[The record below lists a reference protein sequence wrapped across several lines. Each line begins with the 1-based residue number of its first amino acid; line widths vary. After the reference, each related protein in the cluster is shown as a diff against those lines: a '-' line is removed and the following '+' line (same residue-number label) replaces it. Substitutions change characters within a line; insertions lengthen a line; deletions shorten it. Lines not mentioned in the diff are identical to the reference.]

1 MSTTNDAITT
11 GHDHSQQPLDEKAVE
26 LAIDE
31 KLGAKS
37 DTNFSNEVDISAG
50 EIDDVI
56 HESEFTEEEYK
67 ALLRKI
73 DRYLLPLMFCCYGI
87 QQTDKTSTGT
97 QAIFGLRTDLNLH
110 GQQYNWLTTIFYI
123 TYLVGEFPSNFLLQ
137 RWSIGRC
144 LTIYMMCWAI
154 CLICVSAVTDW
165 SQLMAIR
172 ALQGFFECTI
182 SPGFLLIIGTWY
194 RTEEQAPRALF
205 WQAANAFF
213 LIVCDLIMYGIA
225 GYVKVHG
232 GIQAWRTISL
242 FLGSLTIVLAIASIF
257 LLGTPNEVRW
267 LTKREKRMAQARIVR
282 NKAGRDT
289 TGLAWSWP
297 QAAETFKDP
306 QLWFSFANAFIN
318 NIPNGGLTS
327 FGSIMY
333 NSFGFTSMQVLLVG
347 LPRSV
352 ISLFL
357 FTFVAIYIR
366 RVQNRRMYIM
376 MFGCVTPFIGLLAM
390 SLLPDTPELKW
401 IKWGLYIMTMPF
413 VFPIFLAWS
422 LLPSNVAGRTKKT
435 VVSSMTF
442 LAYCIG
448 NIAGSFVFK
457 TSDAPRYV
465 SGTIA
470 CSICFALE
478 FGIILAWRFW
488 YMYENNRRD
497 KAAAASG
504 LTKEEQEAEGRLLG
518 EQDVTDM
525 MNPHFRYTM

>member
-1 MSTTNDAITT
+1 MSPTNDAITPK
-11 GHDHSQQPLDEKAVE
+11 HDTNQAPLDEKAVE
-26 LAIDE
+26 IVIDK
-31 KLGAKS
+31 KLGHTSEAEVLG
-37 DTNFSNEVDISAG
+37 EVDISTG
-50 EIDDVI
+50 EIDDVL
-56 HESEFTEEEYK
+56 HESEFTEDEYK
-67 ALLRKI
+67 ALLKKI
-73 DRYLLPLMFCCYGI
+73 DRWLLPLMFCCYGI
-87 QQTDKTSTGT
+87 QQTDKTATGT
-97 QAIFGLRTDLNLH
+97 QAIFGLRTDLGLQ
-110 GQQYNWLTTIFYI
+110 GQQYNWLTTIFYV

-144 LTIYMMCWAI
+144 LTVYMMCWAI
-154 CLICVSAVTDW
+154 CLICTSAVTNW
-165 SQLMAIR
+165 SQLMALR

-182 SPGFLLIIGTWY
+182 SPGFLLIIGSWY
-194 RTEEQAPRALF
+194 RTEEQASRALF

-213 LIVCDLIMYGIA
+213 LIVCDLSMYGIA
-225 GYVKVHG
+225 GYVEKHG
-232 GIQAWRTISL
+232 GIQPWRTISL
-242 FLGSLTIVLAIASIF
+242 FLGSLTVLLAVAAIF
-257 LLGTPNEVRW
+257 LLGTPKEVRW
-267 LTKREKRMAQARIVR
+267 LSKREKRMAQARIVR

-289 TGLAWSWP
+289 TGTKWSWP
-297 QAAETFKDP
+297 QVTDALKDP
-306 QLWFSFANAFIN
+306 QTWFSFCNAFIN

-333 NSFGFTSMQVLLVG
+333 TSFGFINMDVLLVS
-347 LPRSV
+347 LPRSA
-352 ISLFL
+352 ISLIL
-357 FTFVAIYIR
+357 FTIIGYYIR

-390 SLLPDTPELKW
+390 SLLPDTAAEKW

-422 LLPSNVAGRTKKT
+422 LIPSNVAGRTKKT
-435 VVSSMTF
+435 VVSSLTF

-448 NIAGSFVFK
+448 NIGGSFVFK

-488 YMYENNRRD
+488 YMYENKRRD

-518 EQDVTDM
+518 EQDVTDR